1 MQLQRSFATLFIAI
15 NLTLHVKSDTL
26 TTVSAVAR
34 PGQELS
40 YGSLVGRV
48 CHDFRAC
55 HDACNDDD
63 RCEDWCKSN
72 CWNNWSPGSGG
83 PGYVN
88 GNGDNGIG
96 YGSQG
101 NGYNPDS
108 SGYALF
114 ERLESEE
121 IGSKLADVCEA
132 ATDLTKFGKMVKL
145 KSFAPFK
152 SAAHALENMNDVSEG
167 IMNDHLKAF
176 LEMNLPKPGKKSK
189 VVLGV
194 TEKSLA
200 GSIKEGL
207 GYECDASE
215 IVLDLVRGVRLF
227 GDKLLKQL
235 KEGDLER
242 AQLGLGHSYSRG
254 KVKFNVH
261 RSDNMIMQAIAL
273 LDQMDKDVNTF
284 AMRMREWYSWHF
296 PELVKIVNDNYKFAK
311 LAKLIKN
318 KSDLSESQLEALEEI
333 TGDANQAQQ
342 ILDAARASMG
352 TDIAEI
358 DMINIENFAK
368 RVIDL
373 ADYRKK
379 LHEYLISKMNNVA
392 PNLSALIGEMV
403 GARLISHAGSLTNLS
418 KYPASTVQILG
429 AEKALFR
436 ALKTKG
442 NTPKYG
448 LIYHSSFIGR
458 AGAKNKGR
466 ISRFVANKCSI
477 ASRIDCFSE
486 LPTTKFGEAMK
497 AQVEERLEFYES
509 GATPSKNADTMK
521 KVMDSLKDAAGED
534 LEAPKSSKKRKVE
547 EESTPAK
554 KAKKEKA
561 EKVEKKEKKEKKDK
575 KEKKEKK

>member
-1 MQLQRSFATLFIAI
+1 M
-15 NLTLHVKSDTL
+15 
-26 TTVSAVAR
+26 
-34 PGQELS
+34 
-40 YGSLVGRV
+40 
-48 CHDFRAC
+48 
-55 HDACNDDD
+55 
-63 RCEDWCKSN
+63 
-72 CWNNWSPGSGG
+72 
-83 PGYVN
+83 VN
-88 GNGDNGIG
+88 
-96 YGSQG
+96 YFLYES
-101 NGYNPDS
+101 S

-114 ERLESEE
+114 ERVESEE
-121 IGSKLADVCEA
+121 IGSKLADVVEA

-284 AMRMREWYSWHF
+284 AMRIREWYGWHF
-296 PELVKIVNDNYKFAK
+296 PELVKIVGDNYKYAK
-311 LAKLIKN
+311 IAQLVKN
-318 KSDLSESQLEALEEI
+318 KSDLSESSLEALEEI
-333 TGDANQAQQ
+333 TGDATQAQQ

-352 TDIAEI
+352 TDISEI

-373 ADYRKK
+373 SDYRKK

-486 LPTTKFGEAMK
+486 MPTTKFGEAMK
-497 AQVEERLEFYES
+497 EQVEERLAFYES

-521 KVMDSLKDAAGED
+521 KVLDQLKDAAGED
-534 LEAPKSSKKRKVE
+534 EAPKASSKKRKAE
-547 EESTPAK
+547 DEAPAK
-554 KAKKEKA
+554 KS
-561 EKVEKKEKKEKKDK
+561 KKEKKDK
-575 KEKKEKK
+575 EEKKEEKEDKKEKK

>member
-1 MQLQRSFATLFIAI
+1 MQLQCFFATLFIAI

-88 GNGDNGIG
+88 GNGDNGVG
-96 YGSQG
+96 YGSRG
-101 NGYNPDS
+101 NGYIPEYRGGGLYPPRWPDQSPCNSSSRWVNYFLYESS

-121 IGSKLADVCEA
+121 IGSKLADVCDA

-418 KYPASTVQILG
+418 KYPASTVQIL
-429 AEKALFR
+429 
-436 ALKTKG
+436 
-442 NTPKYG
+442 
-448 LIYHSSFIGR
+448 
-458 AGAKNKGR
+458 
-466 ISRFVANKCSI
+466 
-477 ASRIDCFSE
+477 
-486 LPTTKFGEAMK
+486 
-497 AQVEERLEFYES
+497 
-509 GATPSKNADTMK
+509 
-521 KVMDSLKDAAGED
+521 
-534 LEAPKSSKKRKVE
+534 
-547 EESTPAK
+547 
-554 KAKKEKA
+554 
-561 EKVEKKEKKEKKDK
+561 
-575 KEKKEKK
+575 